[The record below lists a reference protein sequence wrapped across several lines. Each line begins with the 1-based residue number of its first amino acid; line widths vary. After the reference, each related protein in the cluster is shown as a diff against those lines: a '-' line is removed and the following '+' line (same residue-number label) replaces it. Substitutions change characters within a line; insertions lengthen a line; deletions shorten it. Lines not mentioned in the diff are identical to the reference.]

1 MFPKS
6 MKKFVFAL
14 GIIAGAWLIVRYFL
28 PFLMPFLVGAAV
40 ALAAEPAVRFSE
52 KKLRLPRGAAA
63 GVCVTATLVL
73 LMGVLSMLA
82 ALAVKELGRLANAAP
97 NLEDTAKNSMLVVQD
112 WLIAASDRAPEG
124 IQPLLQRTV
133 LKTFDGGAVLMERV
147 SERIP
152 GMLSAILSWVPNGLL
167 GIGTG
172 LISAYLISARL
183 PKIRSGIRKKL
194 PRQWTEKYLPALRRM
209 RTAVGGWFRAQI
221 KLALITYIIVT
232 VGFLLLA
239 IPYAPVWAAL
249 VALVDAVPM
258 LGTGTILLP
267 YALVSVLQSEYLR
280 AIWLVCIYGVSA
292 VTRAVLEPR
301 LVGRQLGLDPLVT
314 LLALYCG
321 FRLWGVLG
329 MLLAPILATAVKSA
343 LEPAE

>member
-1 MFPKS
+1 MFPKATR
-6 MKKFVFAL
+6 KILLVL
-14 GIIAGAWLIVRYFL
+14 GVLVGIYLAVRYFL

-40 ALAAEPAVRFSE
+40 ALTAEPAVRFSE
-52 KKLRLPRGAAA
+52 RKLRLPRAAAA
-63 GVCVTATLVL
+63 GICVTATLVL
-73 LMGVLSMLA
+73 LMGILSMLA

-97 NLEDTAKNSMLVVQD
+97 NLENTAKSSLLIVQD
-112 WLIAASDRAPEG
+112 WLIAATDNAPQG

-133 LKTFDGGAVLMERV
+133 LKTFDGGTVLMERV
-147 SERIP
+147 SDKIP
-152 GMLSAILSWVPNGLL
+152 DMLTAILSWVPNGLL

-183 PKIRSGIRKKL
+183 PIIRQGIRRRL
-194 PRQWTEKYLPALRRM
+194 PKQWTEKYLPALYRM
-209 RTAVGGWFRAQI
+209 RAALGGWFRAQV
-221 KLALITYIIVT
+221 KLALITYAIVT
-232 VGFLLLA
+232 VGFLLLS

-249 VALVDAVPM
+249 IALVDAVPM
-258 LGTGTILLP
+258 LGTGTVLLP

-292 VTRAVLEPR
+292 ITRAVLEPR

-329 MLLAPILATAVKSA
+329 MLVAPIAATAVKSA
-343 LEPAE
+343 VEPAE